1 VARAPDYGVSA
12 GLATI
17 AGALGV
23 VVWRRLGPVAGILLL
38 VGVFGFFAPR
48 LLVTGAL
55 ALPVRVRARDRSG
68 GRDRPRTPLPVSLD
82 SVATPYDATV
92 RVLVVE
98 DEAKMATLV
107 RKALELEGYSVD
119 VAMTGTDAVW
129 MGTENEYDAIVL
141 DVMIPEPDGFEVCR
155 RLRADGRW
163 APILLLT
170 ARDSVDDRV
179 IGLDAG
185 ADDYI
190 PKPFSFA
197 ELYARLR
204 ALTRRGHR
212 SVRESS
218 RSLTSSSTRLAS
230 CYLPARRSTEPQG
243 VRTCSTCS
251 CGTPTRCSAA
261 PRSSARLGLRV
272 DGRPTSSTLRP
283 VPARRSTAIRPHDA
297 RNRPRAATGSGQTVR
312 LRLERCAAGYAR
324 VRAVTAS
331 RACLSGSSSTSNI
344 ATRP

>member
-1 VARAPDYGVSA
+1 
-12 GLATI
+12 
-17 AGALGV
+17 
-23 VVWRRLGPVAGILLL
+23 
-38 VGVFGFFAPR
+38 
-48 LLVTGAL
+48 
-55 ALPVRVRARDRSG
+55 
-68 GRDRPRTPLPVSLD
+68 VSLD

-204 ALTRRGHR
+204 ALTRRGAPER
-212 SVRESS
+212 PRVLEVAD
-218 RSLTSSSTRLAS
+218 LELD
-230 CYLPARRSTEPQG
+230 PARHRVTRAGQEVDLSPKEFALLDLFMRHADEVLSRTTILEHVWDFAYDGTSNVVDVYVRYLREKIDRPFDRTTLETVRG
-243 VRTCSTCS
+243 VGYR
-251 CGTPTRCSAA
+251 
-261 PRSSARLGLRV
+261 LRV
-272 DGRPTSSTLRP
+272 DG
-283 VPARRSTAIRPHDA
+283 
-297 RNRPRAATGSGQTVR
+297 
-312 LRLERCAAGYAR
+312 
-324 VRAVTAS
+324 
-331 RACLSGSSSTSNI
+331 
-344 ATRP
+344 